1 MKEVWKY
8 LYSNGLISTLLR
20 YLKENGDIVTDY
32 EFVFTLLSL
41 LKRIP
46 TPTSLQLQSFPNP
59 HEEIRI
65 ALATLVHC
73 GDYDLEE
80 LAAEILQRF

>member
-1 MKEVWKY
+1 MKEVWEY
-8 LYSNGLISTLLR
+8 LYSKGFISILLR
-20 YLKENGDIVTDY
+20 YLRENGDIVTDY

-46 TPTSLQLQSFPNP
+46 TPTSLQLQSSPCN

-65 ALATLVHC
+65 ALATLLHC
-73 GDYDLEE
+73 GDFDLEE

>member
-1 MKEVWKY
+1 MKEVWEY
-8 LYSNGLISTLLR
+8 LYSKGFISTLLR

-46 TPTSLQLQSFPNP
+46 TPTSLQLQSFPNN
-59 HEEIRI
+59 HEEIQV
-65 ALATLVHC
+65 ALSSLLHC
-73 GDYDLEE
+73 GDFDLEE